1 MSTDSVTDEI
11 LACEA
16 KRCKAAMDADIET
29 LTGLVNED
37 LVHVH
42 VTARVNTQQ
51 EYLDGIQNRSEYKS
65 VTREN
70 MKVRGYG
77 DIAVATG
84 ILINVHRLKNAGE
97 DWRTTRAFV
106 TQVWKRTSSGWK
118 QVSFQA
124 TKVAE

>member
-1 MSTDSVTDEI
+1 MSISSAAEQI
-11 LACEA
+11 LACEQL
-16 KRCKAAMDADIET
+16 RCKAVMDADIEILTT
-29 LTGLVNED
+29 LVEND

-51 EYLDGIQNRSEYKS
+51 EYLDGIRNRSEYKS

-70 MKVRGYG
+70 MKIRSYG

-84 ILINVHRLKNAGE
+84 ILVNVHRLQNAGE
-97 DWRTTRAFV
+97 DWRTTKAFV
-106 TQVWKRTSSGWK
+106 TQVWKRTPSGWK

-124 TKVAE
+124 TKVTE

>member
-1 MSTDSVTDEI
+1 MSTVSVTDEI
-11 LACEA
+11 LAREA
-16 KRCKAAMDADIET
+16 MRCKAVMAADIET
-29 LTGLVNED
+29 LTGLVEPD

-51 EYLDGIQNRSEYKS
+51 EYLDGIRSRSEYKS

-70 MKVRGYG
+70 IKVRGYG
-77 DIAVATG
+77 DIAIATG
-84 ILINVHRLKNAGE
+84 ILINVHRLRNAGE

-106 TQVWKRTSSGWK
+106 TQVWKRTPSGWK

>member
-1 MSTDSVTDEI
+1 MSIASIADQI
-11 LACEA
+11 LACEQM
-16 KRCKAAMDADIET
+16 RCKAVMGADIET
-29 LTGLVNED
+29 LARLVESD

-42 VTARVNTQQ
+42 VTARVNTQA
-51 EYLDGIQNRSEYKS
+51 EYLDGIRNRSEYKS

-70 MKVRGYG
+70 MKVRSYG
-77 DIAVATG
+77 DIAIATG
-84 ILINVHRLKNAGE
+84 ILVNVHRLRNAGE

-106 TQVWKRTSSGWK
+106 TQVWKHTPSGWK

>member
-1 MSTDSVTDEI
+1 MTTTSVTEQI
-11 LACEA
+11 LAREQM
-16 KRCKAAMDADIET
+16 RCKAVMAADIET
-29 LTGLVNED
+29 LTGLVEAD

-51 EYLDGIQNRSEYKS
+51 EYLDGIRSRSEYKS

-70 MKVRGYG
+70 MQVRDYG

-84 ILINVHRLKNAGE
+84 ILINVHRLQNAGE

-106 TQVWKRTSSGWK
+106 TQVWKRTPGGWK

-124 TKVAE
+124 TKIAE